1 MNVPIYQTGCLC
13 MAGTI
18 IMGAIG
24 GHRKDWSEYQRETY
38 HKAVFYQF
46 MNSIG
51 MLVASKS
58 KSPKLPYTLFG
69 MGIAF
74 FCLPLYHKVIFQS
87 EKYTKIPPIG
97 GISMIIGWIW
107 LAIMV

>member
-1 MNVPIYQTGCLC
+1 MNVPIYQTGCLSV
-13 MAGTI
+13 AATI

-24 GHRKDWSEYQRETY
+24 GHRKDWSENQRETY

-51 MLVASKS
+51 MIVASRS
-58 KSPKLPYTLFG
+58 KSPKFSYTLFG

-74 FCLPLYHKVIFQS
+74 FCLPLYHKVLFQS
-87 EKYTKIPPIG
+87 EKYSSIPPLG
-97 GISMIIGWIW
+97 GVSMIVGWIW
-107 LAIMV
+107 LALMV